1 MITTSCSCNFFG
13 ITVPVDADVGLA
25 VKRILLK
32 MAQHWYNLKLG
43 SVNLDH
49 NLALVAD
56 GLEIGAKQDEKLL
69 G

>member
-1 MITTSCSCNFFG
+1 
-13 ITVPVDADVGLA
+13 
-25 VKRILLK
+25 

-69 G
+69 R